1 MTTRARKLATACA
14 AALMSIATA
23 LGAGSVAAQDKPLTF
38 RYTTGAPAKT
48 PWVMQAE
55 RFVKDVDEES
65 KSSLKI
71 DLFIAAQLG
80 NEQDTVQQIARG
92 RIDMGGFSTG
102 AVALLVPELALFQL
116 PLYFKSIAELDCT
129 LDTALSRPVTELLAK
144 KGVQFLGWTE
154 VGTVD
159 IVGKKPFLSPK
170 DITGL
175 KAAANSNKVNAMF
188 WQALGAN
195 PSFIGITEITSAF
208 QTGLTD
214 VNATVITFY
223 VPSGLSKVANVLTRL
238 DLWDAPGL
246 IVMNKAV
253 FDRMSKDQ
261 QAALTRAVQR
271 RPAAQLRTEIRGFED
286 VLRGMHEKGGG
297 TIVKATPEQRNEFR
311 KVMEASWPKMVKEV
325 GGDSERFFQVMEA
338 GRKAC
343 EGKS

>member
-1 MTTRARKLATACA
+1 MFKRASKLGAACA
-14 AALMSIATA
+14 AAVVGMAAA
-23 LGAGSVAAQDKPLTF
+23 LSGGAAVAQDKQVTF

-55 RFVKDVDEES
+55 RFVKDVDEET
-65 KSSLKI
+65 KSSIKV

-102 AVALLVPELALFQL
+102 AVALLVPELGIFQL
-116 PLYFKSIAELDCT
+116 PLYFKSIAELDCV
-129 LDTALSRPVTELLAK
+129 LDTSLTTPVTELLAK
-144 KGVQFLGWTE
+144 KGIQFLGWTE

-159 IVGKKPFLSPK
+159 IVGKRPFLSPK
-170 DITGL
+170 DINGL

-214 VNATVITFY
+214 VNATVVTFY
-223 VPSGLSKVANVLTRL
+223 VPSGLSKVANVMTRL

-246 IVMNKAV
+246 VIMNKAAY
-253 FDRMSKDQ
+253 DRLSKDQ
-261 QAALTRAVQR
+261 QAALMRAVQR
-271 RPAAQLRTEIRGFED
+271 RPASQLRSEIRGFED
-286 VLRGMHEKGGG
+286 VLRGMHEKAGG
-297 TIVKATPEQRNEFR
+297 TIVKATPEQREEFR
-311 KVMEASWPKMVKEV
+311 KVMTATWPKMVKEV
-325 GGDSERFFQVMEA
+325 GGESERLYQQMEA